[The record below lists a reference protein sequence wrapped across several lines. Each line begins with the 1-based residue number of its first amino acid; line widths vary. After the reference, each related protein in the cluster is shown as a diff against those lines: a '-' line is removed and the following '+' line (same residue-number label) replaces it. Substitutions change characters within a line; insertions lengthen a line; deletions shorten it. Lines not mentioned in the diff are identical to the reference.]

1 MAATSQDRDAIMR
14 EYITAIT
21 AANKEYKT
29 SISNAI
35 SNAQR
40 ILDSKRKEASETMQ
54 AKLSELAQSKRKEA
68 SETMQAKLSELA
80 QSTTQSHYT
89 IPTHQ
94 QVRNFREI
102 NTKWNVV
109 QKGGK
114 WVASEKPVLFGH

>member
-21 AANKEYKT
+21 AADKEYKT
-29 SISNAI
+29 SISNCI

-40 ILDSKRKEASETMQ
+40 ILDSKRKEAS
-54 AKLSELAQSKRKEA
+54 K
-68 SETMQAKLSELA
+68 TMQAKLSELA
-80 QSTTQSHYT
+80 QSTTQQHYTIPTTTQQHYT

-109 QKGGK
+109 QKDGK
-114 WVASEKPVLFGH
+114 RVASEKPVLFGH

>member
-1 MAATSQDRDAIMR
+1 MAATSQDRDAIVR

-54 AKLSELAQSKRKEA
+54 AKLNA
-68 SETMQAKLSELA
+68 LA
-80 QSTTQSHYT
+80 QSTTQPQYT

-94 QVRNFREI
+94 YTIPTQTPVQNFKAI

-109 QKGGK
+109 QKDGK